1 MLHVWLIP
9 ALVVL
14 ALIILSFY
22 VVVKVSGGTGV
33 RTEGRTLMDKPEPE
47 EDMPPAVDHCSSRRR
62 ETATRLQSTPRD
74 IDSSSSS

>member
-47 EDMPPAVDHCSSRRR
+47 EDMPPGG
-62 ETATRLQSTPRD
+62 
-74 IDSSSSS
+74 